1 MSGKHLFLSKMIK
14 HAESANDVSRIVEIR
29 KIAEVV
35 AEVEKHKQ
43 TKINSSSSGDSLD
56 TASGSSETS
65 TVVRANCTC
74 FCTIKD
80 AIFKLFK
87 CR

>member
-1 MSGKHLFLSKMIK
+1 MIK
-14 HAESANDVSRIVEIR
+14 HAVSANDVSRIMEIK

-35 AEVEKHKQ
+35 AECGQ
-43 TKINSSSSGDSLD
+43 TKIKDDS
-56 TASGSSETS
+56 SGSSLDSSEETS
-65 TVVRANCTC
+65 TVINANCSC

-80 AIFKLFK
+80 AIFKLFR